1 MISTIKMLE
10 SLPFPEELKNVPRW
24 ASTHHETMRGTGYP
38 RKLPGDQLSIPERIL
53 AVADIF
59 EALTASDRP
68 YKKAKPVSVAVD
80 ILHKMMLD
88 NHVDRDC
95 FELFI
100 RNKVYLKYA
109 EQYLSPGQVDE
120 VDMAKYLDCEN
131 GV

>member
-10 SLPFPEELKNVPRW
+10 SLPFPEELQNVPRW
-24 ASTHHETMRGTGYP
+24 ASTHHETMRGSGYP

-88 NHVDRDC
+88 NHVEKDC

-100 RNKVYLKYA
+100 RSEVYLKYA
-109 EQYLSPGQVDE
+109 EEYLSPGQVDE
-120 VDMAKYLDCEN
+120 VDVAKYVDNESTI
-131 GV
+131 